1 MNGVI
6 SMSTKEVKRV
16 GVMERL
22 VAREMKQHHAATLL
36 SVSTRQIKRMVKEFR
51 AHGASS
57 LAHKGRGKVGNRAL
71 ADTEKKT
78 MIDLI
83 KTRYPDFGPTLIA
96 EKFAELHGIHHAD
109 ETIRNLMIREALWK
123 AHPRKIV
130 ALHQLRERRAC
141 EGELVQA
148 DGSPHDWFEGR
159 SAPCTLLVFIDDAT
173 GKLLWLEFAKSEST
187 SSYMIAMKHYLT
199 RHGKPCALYVDKH
212 GVFRVNTT
220 KAESAGTDDSNGR
233 TQFGRAMDEL
243 KIDVIC
249 AETAEAKGRVERVN
263 QTLQDRLVK
272 EMRLL
277 GINTME
283 DGNIYVQKTYM
294 EIFNKKFSV
303 VPKSPTNMH
312 TPLLETEHLENILCI
327 KHTRTLSK
335 QLSCSYQDRI
345 YQINTERPLYTMR
358 HAKVEIQETME
369 HEIRILYKGV
379 SLPYT
384 TIKRQPKSLVVDAK
398 QLNETIDACIQ
409 KQKTLWI
416 PPVNHPWR
424 HYQI

>member
-1 MNGVI
+1 
-6 SMSTKEVKRV
+6 
-16 GVMERL
+16 
-22 VAREMKQHHAATLL
+22 
-36 SVSTRQIKRMVKEFR
+36 
-51 AHGASS
+51 
-57 LAHKGRGKVGNRAL
+57 
-71 ADTEKKT
+71 
-78 MIDLI
+78 
-83 KTRYPDFGPTLIA
+83 
-96 EKFAELHGIHHAD
+96 
-109 ETIRNLMIREALWK
+109 
-123 AHPRKIV
+123 
-130 ALHQLRERRAC
+130 
-141 EGELVQA
+141 
-148 DGSPHDWFEGR
+148 
-159 SAPCTLLVFIDDAT
+159 
-173 GKLLWLEFAKSEST
+173 
-187 SSYMIAMKHYLT
+187 MKHYLV
-199 RHGKPCALYVDKH
+199 RNGKPCTLYVDKH

-220 KAESAGTDDSNGR
+220 KAESAGTGDSNGR

-249 AETAEAKGRVERVN
+249 AETAEAKGRVERAN

-283 DGNIYVQKTYM
+283 EGNTYVQNTYM

-312 TPLLETEHLENILCI
+312 TPLVETENLENILCI

-369 HEIRILYKGV
+369 HEIRILYNGA

-384 TIKRQPKSLVVDAK
+384 TIKRQQKAFVVDAK
-398 QLNETIDACIQ
+398 QLNETVDACIQ
-409 KQKTLWI
+409 KQKTPWI
-416 PPVNHPWR
+416 PPANHPWR
-424 HYQI
+424 QYQT